1 MNPNTHTSDAEAE
14 HTGAKEESRK
24 ARFLNPRTLKRALK
38 ILAFGLQIWRAAAK
52 FGEWLS

>member
-14 HTGAKEESRK
+14 HTGAKEEGRK
-24 ARFLNPRTLKRALK
+24 ARFLNPRTLKRAFG

-52 FGEWLS
+52 LGEWFS